1 MMIPKILYEE
11 STYKMIFWSSIL
23 NGIGSRFAQV
33 GSLALLYE
41 LTESGMALGILL
53 SLQVLPTIV
62 FAPISGYL
70 ADRFHKGNLL
80 FWADLLR
87 VPFALLPIV
96 AVSTGQLWLLY
107 FSALVISIGNAIYR
121 PVRFAIIPE
130 IVQKKNLVSVNGL
143 EQNAIGITL
152 VFGSLLGG
160 LMGYFFDVIILFF
173 FHSLFL
179 LCAAC
184 LLWRLK
190 KIGFYQRIKDVKPQT
205 SFSEMSRLILNVA
218 LLRVLLIVFAVMPL
232 ANGIDNVV
240 FNLIALDVFS
250 QGNIGVGLI
259 YGALGIGFVLS
270 SFITKWI
277 RGKYIIIAVVMI
289 FFEGIGHLFLS
300 QSYLFYQAILLA
312 IMISFVGG
320 ISNICFDTVLMKILP
335 KSKRGF
341 LFGTFSMIQNSS
353 MGIAMI
359 LAGFLTEW
367 LSPLSSA
374 LLVGVSYVIF
384 ALVFMIAFKQI
395 NIRHSLMKL
404 KNIT

>member
-23 NGIGSRFAQV
+23 NGIGGRFAQV
-33 GSLALLYE
+33 GSLALLYK

-62 FAPISGYL
+62 FTPISGYL

-87 VPFALLPIV
+87 VPFALLPIL
-96 AVSTGQLWLLY
+96 AVSTEQLWLLY
-107 FSALVISIGNAIYR
+107 FSALAISIGNAIYR

-143 EQNAIGITL
+143 EQNVIGITL

-160 LMGYFFDVIILFF
+160 IIGYFFDVIILFF

-184 LLWRLK
+184 LVWSVK
-190 KIGFYQRIKDVKPQT
+190 KINLSKNIKDVESYT
-205 SFSEMSRLILNVA
+205 SFSSSKLILNVA

-250 QGNIGVGLI
+250 KGNIGVGLI

-270 SFITKWI
+270 SFIAKWI
-277 RGKYIIIAVVMI
+277 RGKYITIAVYMI
-289 FFEGIGHLFLS
+289 FFEGMGHLFLS

-312 IMISFVGG
+312 ILISFVGG

-335 KSKRGF
+335 ESKRGF
-341 LFGTFSMIQNSS
+341 LFGTFTMIQNSS

-359 LAGFLTEW
+359 LAGFLMEW
-367 LSPLSSA
+367 LSPLFSA
-374 LLVGVSYVIF
+374 FLVGISYVIF
-384 ALVFMIAFKQI
+384 ALIFMIAFKQV
-395 NIRHSLMKL
+395 NVRKSLMKL
-404 KNIT
+404 KT

>member
-1 MMIPKILYEE
+1 MIPKILYEE

-218 LLRVLLIVFAVMPL
+218 LLRVLLIVFAV
-232 ANGIDNVV
+232 
-240 FNLIALDVFS
+240 
-250 QGNIGVGLI
+250 Q
-259 YGALGIGFVLS
+259 
-270 SFITKWI
+270 
-277 RGKYIIIAVVMI
+277 
-289 FFEGIGHLFLS
+289 
-300 QSYLFYQAILLA
+300 
-312 IMISFVGG
+312 
-320 ISNICFDTVLMKILP
+320 
-335 KSKRGF
+335 
-341 LFGTFSMIQNSS
+341 
-353 MGIAMI
+353 
-359 LAGFLTEW
+359 
-367 LSPLSSA
+367 
-374 LLVGVSYVIF
+374 
-384 ALVFMIAFKQI
+384 
-395 NIRHSLMKL
+395 
-404 KNIT
+404 

>member
-1 MMIPKILYEE
+1 MITKVLREE
-11 STYKMIFWSSIL
+11 SSYRMIFWSSIL
-23 NGIGSRFAQV
+23 NGIGARFAQI
-33 GSLALLYE
+33 GSLALLYV
-41 LTESGMALGILL
+41 LTESGVAVGILL
-53 SLQVLPTIV
+53 SLQVIPTIV

-96 AVSTGQLWLLY
+96 AVITGQLWLLY

-143 EQNAIGITL
+143 EQNVIGITL

-160 LMGYFFDVIILFF
+160 VIGYFFDDTILFF

-179 LCAAC
+179 LIAAC
-184 LLWRLK
+184 LVWSVK
-190 KIGFYQRIKDVKPQT
+190 KISFSKDIKDVKSQT
-205 SFSEMSRLILNVA
+205 SFSEMIRIILNVA

-232 ANGIDNVV
+232 ANGIDNIV
-240 FNLIALDVFS
+240 FNLIALDVFNK
-250 QGNIGVGLI
+250 GNIGVGLI
-259 YGALGIGFVLS
+259 YGALGIGFVFS
-270 SFITKWI
+270 SFIAKWI

-289 FFEGIGHLFLS
+289 FFEGMGHLFLS
-300 QSYLFYQAILLA
+300 QSNIFYQSILLA
-312 IMISFVGG
+312 VMISFVGG

-335 KSKRGF
+335 KSKRGL

-359 LAGFLTEW
+359 LAGFLTDW
-367 LSPLSSA
+367 LSPLTSA
-374 LLVGVSYVIF
+374 FFVGVSYVIF
-384 ALVFMIAFKQI
+384 ALVFTIGFKQV
-395 NIRHSLMKL
+395 NVRQSLIKI